1 MECFPRHIW
10 IYLFFFFNQKL
21 RTQRALLYRKCRCQQ
36 FSNVKIKKNKIVTL
50 LSFHLNLSKWENSFF
65 TVGQVKLYKLLL
77 NKQQVWAVIQNSLK
91 LTFLHLISIN
101 FISCCVAG
109 GKNTWAA
116 PVTFLHLDFTQPFM
130 QIPCFS
136 FKTTWTEH
144 QSGIKHW
151 NDFYTHHI
159 SNFLWLQ
166 RITFSR
172 IRTMSTAQYRQ
183 RESLISF
190 IALAIFRCA
199 WRFKILCVLVRNVLQ
214 TKKQNPSVT
223 AP

>member
-21 RTQRALLYRKCRCQQ
+21 RTQRSLLYRKCRCQQ

-166 RITFSR
+166 RMR
-172 IRTMSTAQYRQ
+172 LLAGPEPGAQHNTG
-183 RESLISF
+183 EENLLFLSLLWLSSDVHGD
-190 IALAIFRCA
+190 L
-199 WRFKILCVLVRNVLQ
+199 KY
-214 TKKQNPSVT
+214 SVF
-223 AP
+223 